1 MSRITVESL
10 EAMQRENPSVFKKT
24 RRRGGVRKQRAD
36 EYVVDQLLTRS
47 DRIMAAID
55 DALEDENP
63 VVRLRAVKMCFDIQD
78 SVDQRRF
85 REQERA
91 DNLSQHELRQ
101 TIMATVSRL
110 VKAGAIDT
118 DARAIEGAVI
128 DLAAEEVHEQ

>member
-118 DARAIEGAVI
+118 DTRAIEGAVI